1 MSIFITTPYPV
12 ILFSHDTLL
21 KEKKRRD
28 TLVVR
33 EEGEMLARAPPPCFN
48 FPAGNN
54 NNFCNRSEIVR
65 LFRTRGGGG
74 VVSSGGFTR
83 RPLETSSSYDDSTDD
98 GFVIIGAAD
107 KENGFSPPPPSS
119 DSIPSESGRR
129 NGSRS
134 RGVTASFGRL
144 KAQKVKALVGKVTQK
159 KQRMSHSEEDEDEDD
174 ASDDGDFAED
184 EGFVGSSSIL
194 DLMRKKLAMKAIPRS
209 GKSVERKEVKRF
221 SKVQESRESRRD
233 LDRLGGDDEDTDDTD
248 NEREGSRSSYSKGY
262 AANSR
267 GKGGR
272 LSVARDVD
280 PFEGRDRAIDEVSNP
295 RKYTDNERAGSRSSY
310 SRDSAVNSRGKE
322 DKCFVAKHLDTFQ
335 GRDKAYDEVYNPQR
349 FSNNERGGS
358 YSKGS
363 AGNSRGWG
371 DRRSVVYARDM
382 DDWREQR
389 NKTNATRETGFFSRK
404 TFAEIG
410 CSQVMMKA
418 LKEQNFDRPAH
429 IQALA
434 FAPVIDGKSCIIADQ
449 SGSGKTLSYLI
460 PVIQRLREEELQG
473 ISKSSPG
480 CPRVI
485 VLVPT
490 AELASQV
497 LANCRSISKSG
508 VPFRSM
514 VVTGGFRQRTQ
525 LENLEQGVDVLI
537 ATPGR
542 FTYLMKEGILGLSNL
557 RCAILDEVD
566 ILFGDDEFEA
576 ALQSLINSSPV
587 TAQYLFVTATLPLE
601 IYNKLVEVFPDCE
614 VVMGPRVHRVSNALE
629 EILVDCSG
637 DDNAEKTPE
646 TAFQNKKTALLQIVE
661 ESPVPKT
668 IIFCNKIETCRKVEN
683 IFKRVDRKERQ
694 LHVLP
699 FHAALAQG
707 SRLTN
712 MEEFTSSQPEEN
724 SLFLVCTDRA
734 SRGIDFS
741 GVDHVVLFDFPRDPS
756 EYVRRVG
763 RTARGARG
771 EGKAFIFVVGKQ
783 VGLAQRIIERNQK
796 GHPVH
801 DVPNAYE
808 FTT

>member
-1 MSIFITTPYPV
+1 
-12 ILFSHDTLL
+12 
-21 KEKKRRD
+21 
-28 TLVVR
+28 
-33 EEGEMLARAPPPCFN
+33 MLARAPPPSFP
-48 FPAGNN
+48 FPA
-54 NNFCNRSEIVR
+54 RSKVCYRREIVR
-65 LFRTRGGGG
+65 LFPNVGGRG
-74 VVSSGGFTR
+74 VVRRDGFTR
-83 RPLETSSSYDDSTDD
+83 RSLETSCSSEVVNDSTDD
-98 GFVIIGAAD
+98 GFIVIKAQNLE
-107 KENGFSPPPPSS
+107 KELYPSPPS
-119 DSIPSESGRR
+119 DLASSIPSESSRR
-129 NGSRS
+129 NVSRS
-134 RGVTASFGRL
+134 RGVNSSFGRL

-159 KQRMSHSEEDEDEDD
+159 KQHVSRNEEEEEDEDGYEDF
-174 ASDDGDFAED
+174 SES
-184 EGFVGSSSIL
+184 EGFGSSSIL
-194 DLMRKKLAMKAIPRS
+194 DLMRKKLAMKAIPSS
-209 GKSVERKEVKRF
+209 GKSSEVKRF
-221 SKVQESRESRRD
+221 SKVRESREQRD
-233 LDRLGGDDEDTDDTD
+233 IYRPQEHDEVS
-248 NEREGSRSSYSKGY
+248 NRQRERSLSSDSNGY

-267 GKGGR
+267 GRGDRVPLAKD
-272 LSVARDVD
+272 LDT
-280 PFEGRDRAIDEVSNP
+280 FKGRDRAV
-295 RKYTDNERAGSRSSY
+295 TVNERAGSRSSSY
-310 SRDSAVNSRGKE
+310 SKDSAYNSRGREDRRFVSKE
-322 DKCFVAKHLDTFQ
+322 SDTYQ
-335 GRDKAYDEVYNPQR
+335 RRDRAMDEFSDTRYFNDNER
-349 FSNNERGGS
+349 ERSHFSN
-358 YSKGS
+358 SKGAS
-363 AGNSRGWG
+363 RNSRGWG

-382 DDWREQR
+382 EDWRE
-389 NKTNATRETGFFSRK
+389 NKTKSTRETGFFSRK
-404 TFAEIG
+404 SFAEVG
-410 CSQVMMKA
+410 CSEDMMKA
-418 LKEQNFDRPAH
+418 LKENNFDRPAQ

-434 FAPVIDGKSCIIADQ
+434 FAPVVDGKSCIIADQ
-449 SGSGKTLSYLI
+449 SGSGKTLAYLA

-473 ISKSSPG
+473 LSKSSSG

-497 LANCRSISKSG
+497 LANCRLISKSG

-514 VVTGGFRQRTQ
+514 VVTGGFKQRTQ

-542 FTYLMKEGILGLSNL
+542 FTYLMSEGILGLSNL

-566 ILFGDDEFEA
+566 ILFGDEEFEA
-576 ALQSLINSSPV
+576 ALQNLISSSPV

-629 EILVDCSG
+629 EVLVDCSG

-646 TAFQNKKTALLQIVE
+646 TAFQNKKAALLQIIE
-661 ESPVPKT
+661 ESPVAKT

-683 IFKRVDRKERQ
+683 IFKRLDRNERQ

-699 FHAALAQG
+699 FHAALAQE
-707 SRLTN
+707 SRLKN
-712 MEEFTSSQPEEN
+712 MEEFTSSHPEDH

-771 EGKAFIFVVGKQ
+771 EGKAFVFVVGKQ
-783 VGLAQRIIERNQK
+783 VALAWRIIERNQK

>member
-1 MSIFITTPYPV
+1 
-12 ILFSHDTLL
+12 
-21 KEKKRRD
+21 
-28 TLVVR
+28 
-33 EEGEMLARAPPPCFN
+33 MLARAPPPYFN
-48 FPAGNN
+48 FPARNN
-54 NNFCNRSEIVR
+54 TICNRNEIVR
-65 LFRTRGGGG
+65 LFRNGGG
-74 VVSSGGFTR
+74 VVARGAGFTR

-98 GFVIIGAAD
+98 GFVIISAAD
-107 KENGFSPPPPSS
+107 KENEFAPPPSS
-119 DSIPSESGRR
+119 DLLSSIPSESARR

-134 RGVTASFGRL
+134 RGLTASFGRL

-159 KQRMSHSEEDEDEDD
+159 KQHMSHNEEEDEDD
-174 ASDDGDFAED
+174 ASDENYSAD
-184 EGFVGSSSIL
+184 EGFGSSSIL

-209 GKSVERKEVKRF
+209 GKSAERNEVKRA
-221 SKVQESRESRRD
+221 SKVRESRESRRD
-233 LDRLGGDDEDTDDTD
+233 LDRLEGDDEDVDEVSNPDRFTD
-248 NEREGSRSSYSKGY
+248 NQRAGSRSSYSKGGY

-267 GKGGR
+267 GKGDR
-272 LSVARDVD
+272 LSVARDLD
-280 PFEGRDRAIDEVSNP
+280 SFEGHGRAIDEVSNP
-295 RKYTDNERAGSRSSY
+295 RKFNDNERAESRSSY
-310 SRDSAVNSRGKE
+310 SRDSSANSRGRE
-322 DKCFVAKHLDTFQ
+322 DRRFVAKELDTFQ
-335 GRDKAYDEVYNPQR
+335 GRDKAYDEVYNPRR
-349 FSNNERGGS
+349 FTDNERGLRGGS
-358 YSKGS
+358 HSKGS
-363 AGNSRGWG
+363 DTNSRGWG
-371 DRRSVVYARDM
+371 DRRSVVYTRDM
-382 DDWREQR
+382 DDWRER
-389 NKTNATRETGFFSRK
+389 NKTKDTRETGFFSRK

-410 CSQVMMKA
+410 CSEDMMKA

-429 IQALA
+429 IQAMA
-434 FAPVIDGKSCIIADQ
+434 FSPVIDGKSCIIADQ
-449 SGSGKTLSYLI
+449 SGSGKTLAYLV

-473 ISKSSPG
+473 HSKSSPG

-542 FTYLMKEGILGLSNL
+542 FTYLMNEGILGLSNL

-576 ALQSLINSSPV
+576 ALQNLINSSPV

-629 EILVDCSG
+629 EFLVDCSG

-646 TAFQNKKTALLQIVE
+646 TAFQNKKTALLQIME
-661 ESPVPKT
+661 ENPVSKT

-699 FHAALAQG
+699 FHAALSQE

-712 MEEFTSSQPEEN
+712 MQEFTSSQPEEN

-771 EGKAFIFVVGKQ
+771 KGKAFIFVVGKQ
-783 VGLAQRIIERNQK
+783 VGLARRIIERNEK

>member
-1 MSIFITTPYPV
+1 
-12 ILFSHDTLL
+12 
-21 KEKKRRD
+21 
-28 TLVVR
+28 
-33 EEGEMLARAPPPCFN
+33 MLARAPPPCFN
-48 FPAGNN
+48 FPARNN
-54 NNFCNRSEIVR
+54 NNICNRSEIVR
-65 LFRTRGGGG
+65 LFRNRGGGG
-74 VVSSGGFTR
+74 VVASGGFNR

-98 GFVIIGAAD
+98 GFVIISAAD
-107 KENGFSPPPPSS
+107 KDNDFSPPPPPSS

-159 KQRMSHSEEDEDEDD
+159 KQHMSHSEEDEDEDGD
-174 ASDDGDFAED
+174 FASDDGDFAED

-209 GKSVERKEVKRF
+209 GKSVVEKKEVKRF
-221 SKVQESRESRRD
+221 SKVRESRESKRD
-233 LDRLGGDDEDTDDTD
+233 LDRLGGDDEDIDDTD

-267 GKGGR
+267 GKGDR

-280 PFEGRDRAIDEVSNP
+280 PFERRDRAIDEVSNP

-310 SRDSAVNSRGKE
+310 SRDSAVNSRGRE
-322 DKCFVAKHLDTFQ
+322 DKRFVAKDLDTFQ

-410 CSQVMMKA
+410 CSEDMMKA

-434 FAPVIDGKSCIIADQ
+434 FASVIDGKSCIIADQ

-661 ESPVPKT
+661 ENPVPKT

>member
-1 MSIFITTPYPV
+1 
-12 ILFSHDTLL
+12 
-21 KEKKRRD
+21 
-28 TLVVR
+28 
-33 EEGEMLARAPPPCFN
+33 MLARAPPPSVT
-48 FPAGNN
+48 FPARNKV
-54 NNFCNRSEIVR
+54 CNRREIVR
-65 LFRTRGGGG
+65 LFRNGG
-74 VVSSGGFTR
+74 VVTRGGFTR
-83 RPLETSSSYDDSTDD
+83 RPLETSCSSEVVSDSTDD
-98 GFVIIGAAD
+98 GFVVIKSEQRE
-107 KENGFSPPPPSS
+107 KELYPPPPSS
-119 DSIPSESGRR
+119 IPSESSRR
-129 NGSRS
+129 NDSRS
-134 RGVTASFGRL
+134 RGVNSSFGRL

-159 KQRMSHSEEDEDEDD
+159 QQHVSRNEEEEEEDDDDIFEDD
-174 ASDDGDFAED
+174 EFG
-184 EGFVGSSSIL
+184 GSSIL
-194 DLMRKKLAMKAIPRS
+194 DLMRKKLAMKDVPRS
-209 GKSVERKEVKRF
+209 GKSPEVKRF
-221 SKVQESRESRRD
+221 SKVRESRREED
-233 LDRLGGDDEDTDDTD
+233 IDEVSNRQT
-248 NEREGSRSSYSKGY
+248 NERAGSRSSDSNGY

-267 GKGGR
+267 GRGAVG
-272 LSVARDVD
+272 
-280 PFEGRDRAIDEVSNP
+280 EVSNP
-295 RKYTDNERAGSRSSY
+295 RKFSDNERAGSRSSY
-310 SRDSAVNSRGKE
+310 SRDSPYDSRGREDRRFVNKE
-322 DKCFVAKHLDTFQ
+322 SDTYQ
-335 GRDKAYDEVYNPQR
+335 RRDRATDE
-349 FSNNERGGS
+349 FSDTRYFNDNERAGSRGS
-358 YSKGS
+358 YSQGA

-382 DDWREQR
+382 EDWRER
-389 NKTNATRETGFFSRK
+389 GNRTKATRETGFFSRK
-404 TFAEIG
+404 SFADVG
-410 CSQVMMKA
+410 CSEDMMKA
-418 LKEQNFDRPAH
+418 LKENNFDRPAQ

-434 FAPVIDGKSCIIADQ
+434 FAPVLDGKSCIIADQ
-449 SGSGKTLSYLI
+449 SGSGKTLTYLV

-473 ISKSSPG
+473 LSKSSSG

-497 LANCRSISKSG
+497 LANCRLISKSG

-514 VVTGGFRQRTQ
+514 VVTGGFRQKTQ

-542 FTYLMKEGILGLSNL
+542 FTYLMNEGILGLSNL

-566 ILFGDDEFEA
+566 ILFGDEEFEA
-576 ALQSLINSSPV
+576 ALQNLISSSPV

-629 EILVDCSG
+629 EVLVDCSG

-646 TAFQNKKTALLQIVE
+646 TAFQNKKAALIQIIE
-661 ESPVPKT
+661 ESPVAKT

-683 IFKRVDRKERQ
+683 IFKRLDRNERQ

-699 FHAALAQG
+699 FHAALAQEA
-707 SRLTN
+707 RLTN
-712 MEEFTSSQPEEN
+712 MKEFTSSHPEDH

-771 EGKAFIFVVGKQ
+771 EGKAFVFVVGKQ
-783 VGLAQRIIERNQK
+783 VTLARRIIERNQK

>member
-1 MSIFITTPYPV
+1 
-12 ILFSHDTLL
+12 
-21 KEKKRRD
+21 
-28 TLVVR
+28 
-33 EEGEMLARAPPPCFN
+33 MLARAPPPCLN
-48 FPAGNN
+48 FPSRSNI
-54 NNFCNRSEIVR
+54 CNRREIVR
-65 LFRTRGGGG
+65 LFRNGGSGG
-74 VVSSGGFTR
+74 VVARAGFVR
-83 RPLETSSSYDDSTDD
+83 RPLETSSSYDDSTDE
-98 GFVIIGAAD
+98 GFVIISSVD
-107 KENGFSPPPPSS
+107 KENEFSPPPTPDLLS
-119 DSIPSESGRR
+119 SIPSESTRR

-134 RGVTASFGRL
+134 GGVTASFGRL

-159 KQRMSHSEEDEDEDD
+159 KQHMSHNEEEDEDD
-174 ASDDGDFAED
+174 ASDAEDYSAD
-184 EGFVGSSSIL
+184 EGFGSSSIL
-194 DLMRKKLAMKAIPRS
+194 DLMRKKLAMKAIPRA
-209 GKSVERKEVKRF
+209 GKSAEIKEVKRV
-221 SKVQESRESRRD
+221 SKVRESRESSRD
-233 LDRLGGDDEDTDDTD
+233 LDRLEGDDEDVDEVSNPDRFTD
-248 NEREGSRSSYSKGY
+248 NERAGSRSSYSKGY

-267 GKGGR
+267 GKGDR
-272 LSVARDVD
+272 LLVARDFD
-280 PFEGRDRAIDEVSNP
+280 SFEGHDRAIDEVSNP
-295 RKYTDNERAGSRSSY
+295 RKFNDNERAGSRSSY
-310 SRDSAVNSRGKE
+310 SRDSSANSRGRE
-322 DKCFVAKHLDTFQ
+322 DRRFVAKESNTFQ
-335 GRDKAYDEVYNPQR
+335 GRDKAYDEVYYPRR
-349 FSNNERGGS
+349 FTDNERGGS
-358 YSKGS
+358 HSSYSKGS
-363 AGNSRGWG
+363 DTNSRGWG

-382 DDWREQR
+382 DDWRENR

-410 CSQVMMKA
+410 CSEDMMKA

-429 IQALA
+429 IQAMA
-434 FAPVIDGKSCIIADQ
+434 FSPVIDGKSCIIADQ
-449 SGSGKTLSYLI
+449 SGSGKTLAYLV
-460 PVIQRLREEELQG
+460 PAIQRLREEELQG
-473 ISKSSPG
+473 QSKSSSG

-542 FTYLMKEGILGLSNL
+542 FMYLMNEGILGLSNL

-629 EILVDCSG
+629 EFLVDCSG

-646 TAFQNKKTALLQIVE
+646 TAFQNKKTALLQIIE
-661 ESPVPKT
+661 ENPVSKT

-699 FHAALAQG
+699 FHAALSQE

-712 MEEFTSSQPEEN
+712 MQEFTSSQPEEN

-783 VGLAQRIIERNQK
+783 VALARRIIERNQK

>member
-1 MSIFITTPYPV
+1 
-12 ILFSHDTLL
+12 
-21 KEKKRRD
+21 
-28 TLVVR
+28 
-33 EEGEMLARAPPPCFN
+33 MLARAPPPSFK
-48 FPAGNN
+48 FPAR
-54 NNFCNRSEIVR
+54 NNFCNRREILR
-65 LFRTRGGGG
+65 LFRHGGG
-74 VVSSGGFTR
+74 VVATR
-83 RPLETSSSYDDSTDD
+83 RRTLETSSSYDSTDD
-98 GFVIIGAAD
+98 GFIIISAAD
-107 KENGFSPPPPSS
+107 KESEFSPPPSS
-119 DSIPSESGRR
+119 DLLSSIPSESGR

-134 RGVTASFGRL
+134 RGVAGSFGRL

-159 KQRMSHSEEDEDEDD
+159 KQDMSHNVEEDEDGSS
-174 ASDDGDFAED
+174 AD
-184 EGFVGSSSIL
+184 EGFGSSSIL
-194 DLMRKKLAMKAIPRS
+194 DLMRKKLAMKTIPRS
-209 GKSVERKEVKRF
+209 GRSVERKEVKRF
-221 SKVQESRESRRD
+221 SKVRESRELRD
-233 LDRLGGDDEDTDDTD
+233 LDRLEEDIDEVSNSHKFTGND
-248 NEREGSRSSYSKGY
+248 RGVSRSSYSKGY
-262 AANSR
+262 AANSSR
-267 GKGGR
+267 GKGDR
-272 LSVARDVD
+272 LSISTDLD
-280 PFEGRDRAIDEVSNP
+280 TFQGRNRAIDEVSNP
-295 RKYTDNERAGSRSSY
+295 RKFSDNERAGSKSSY
-310 SRDSAVNSRGKE
+310 SKGTVANSRGRE
-322 DKCFVAKHLDTFQ
+322 DRRFVAKELDTFQ
-335 GRDKAYDEVYNPQR
+335 GRDKAYDEVSNPRR
-349 FSNNERGGS
+349 FTDNERGGS
-358 YSKGS
+358 HLPYSKGS
-363 AGNSRGWG
+363 AANSRGWG

-382 DDWREQR
+382 DDWRERR
-389 NKTNATRETGFFSRK
+389 NKTNTSRETGFFSRK

-410 CSQVMMKA
+410 CSEYMLKA

-434 FAPVIDGKSCIIADQ
+434 FSPVIDGKSCIIADQ
-449 SGSGKTLSYLI
+449 SGSGKTLAYLV

-473 ISKSSPG
+473 QSKSSPG

-542 FTYLMKEGILGLSNL
+542 FTYLMNEGILGLSNL

-614 VVMGPRVHRVSNALE
+614 VVMGPRVHRVSNSLE
-629 EILVDCSG
+629 EFLADCSG
-637 DDNAEKTPE
+637 DDNAEKSPE
-646 TAFQNKKTALLQIVE
+646 TAFQNKKSALLQIIE
-661 ESPVPKT
+661 ENPVPKT

-699 FHAALAQG
+699 FHAALSQE

-734 SRGIDFS
+734 SRGIDFC

-783 VGLAQRIIERNQK
+783 VALARRIIERNYK